1 MVQQN
6 EGKWTERTA
15 KQIKTTAKHKENKR
29 GDNNNNRLLSESKQR
44 QKEKEAKRS
53 QMQGLPERPASSGGD
68 VIADESFRDARG
80 AGGGEQTQYLERT
93 SAEGQAS
100 RQAATGLSCD

>member
-1 MVQQN
+1 MKVSGQREQL
-6 EGKWTERTA
+6 
-15 KQIKTTAKHKENKR
+15 
-29 GDNNNNRLLSESKQR
+29 NRLKQLQNIKKTKGGIITTTVSSVKVNKDKR
-44 QKEKEAKRS
+44 KKKKEKEAKRS

-68 VIADESFRDARG
+68 VIADESFREAH

-100 RQAATGLSCD
+100 QQAATGLSCD

>member
-44 QKEKEAKRS
+44 QKEKEAERS
-53 QMQGLPERPASSGGD
+53 QMQGLPERPASSCGD
-68 VIADESFRDARG
+68 VIADESFREAH

-100 RQAATGLSCD
+100 QQAATGLSCD